1 MANNKKISQ
10 LTPLGT
16 AVVNDLLAIVDVS
29 APMET
34 KKITAANLMT
44 SSLPAEFSAI
54 TLAGNQINEFST
66 DGTLSG
72 DSDTAVPTE
81 KAVKS
86 YVDASVFNAVK
97 LNIIHTGVDSTAV
110 IGDVYLV
117 DATGDVDITLIAD
130 GREGKIIVYK
140 NSGSDTVNIIPGGS
154 ALLDNGS
161 LPSELTFVSGSLEF
175 ITDGTNFYT
184 I

>member
-1 MANNKKISQ
+1 MADNRKISV
-10 LTPLGT
+10 LDPLFT
-16 AVVNDLLAIVDVS
+16 AAPADTLAIVDWDPVKT
-29 APMET
+29 T
-34 KKITAANLMT
+34 KRITAVDLMT

-54 TLAGNQINEFST
+54 TLGGNQINEFST

-72 DSDTAVPTE
+72 DSDTAVPTV
-81 KAVKS
+81 KAVKT
-86 YVDASVFNAVK
+86 YVDAAVYDAVK
-97 LNIIHTGVDSTAV
+97 LNVIHTGVDSTAV

-130 GREGKIIVYK
+130 GREGKLIVYK
-140 NSGSDTVNIIPGGS
+140 NSGPDAVNIIPGGS
-154 ALLDNGS
+154 ALLDNS
-161 LPSELTFVSGSLEF
+161 TSTQELTFVSGSLEF

>member
-10 LTPLGT
+10 LNPLGT

-29 APMET
+29 ATET
-34 KKITAANLMT
+34 KRITAVDLMT

-81 KAVKS
+81 KAVKT

-154 ALLDNGS
+154 ALLDNS
-161 LPSELTFVSGSLEF
+161 SSPSILTVVSQSLEF
-175 ITDGTNFYT
+175 VTDGTNFYT